1 LRFILILNLFF
12 MMTRKIFLHVLAAV
26 VLSCFAVSA
35 QQERYVKVN
44 IAPDH
49 GDWVYKPG
57 EKVKFEVSVTKN
69 DVPLQNVEI
78 SYTVGADMM
87 PPVLQKELTLKNG
100 TAVIDGGAMKEAG
113 FLRCR
118 VVARY
123 EGRTYDGTATAGFSP
138 ETIQPVA
145 TLPEDFVRF
154 WDKGKEELSRVPLNA
169 RVSLVPER
177 CTDKVNVYH
186 INVQNYGNARLY
198 GMLCVPKA
206 PGKYPAVLKVPGAGA
221 RPYAGDI
228 ANAERGVITLE
239 IGIHGVPV
247 NMDASLYADMSR
259 HAISAYWQYNLDD
272 KDRYYYKKVYLGCV
286 RAVDFIFSLPEFDG
300 SNIIVSG
307 GSQGGALAIVT
318 AALDSRIKGL
328 SSFYPAL
335 CDITGYLKGRAGGWP
350 HMFNAASRDFNNT
363 PQKLATIGYYDVV
376 NFARQVKVPGFYS
389 WGYNDTTCPPTTTFA
404 AYNVITAPKTLLL
417 AEETAH
423 WHYPEQTEA
432 SWQWIM
438 QQFKK

>member
-1 LRFILILNLFF
+1 
-12 MMTRKIFLHVLAAV
+12 MMNRKNFLGLLAAV
-26 VLSCFAVSA
+26 ALSCLTASA
-35 QQERYVKVN
+35 QQERYIKVN
-44 IAPDH
+44 VSPDR
-49 GDWVYKPG
+49 GDWVYQPG
-57 EKVKFEVSVTKN
+57 EKVTFEVSVTKN
-69 DVPLQNVEI
+69 DALLQNVEI
-78 SYTVGADMM
+78 SYEVGADMM
-87 PPVLQKELTLKNG
+87 PPAKREKLTLKNG
-100 TAVIDGGAMKEAG
+100 TAVIDGGTMKEAG

-118 VVARY
+118 VSAKYLDRN
-123 EGRTYDGTATAGFSP
+123 YDGTATAGFSP
-138 ETIQPVA
+138 ENIRPVT
-145 TLPEDFVRF
+145 TLPADFVQF
-154 WDKGKEELSRVPLNA
+154 WDKGKEELSKIPLNA
-169 RVSLVPER
+169 RVTLLPER

-198 GMLCVPKA
+198 GMLCIPKA
-206 PGKYPAVLKVPGAGA
+206 QGKYPAVLKVPGAGA

-228 ANAERGVITLE
+228 INSERGVITLE

-247 NMDASLYADMSR
+247 NMDASVYADMSR
-259 HAISAYWQYNLDD
+259 HAISGYWQYNLDD

-350 HMFNAASRDFNNT
+350 HMFNAANSDFNNT
-363 PQKLATIGYYDVV
+363 PQKIATIGYYDVV

-438 QQFKK
+438 QQFKPFYLP